1 MKDAAAKQKF
11 IRSRGLRFPLDPQVL
26 SRRHRLLLRDDHY
39 EQKES
44 DAVLKTIK
52 PDDRVIELGAGL
64 GYMSTL
70 ITAKLGVRHYRAYEA
85 NPRMIPYIRA
95 VHEANGIE
103 TVEVVNALLGAHNG
117 SAEFYVRGEFDASS
131 LQDNLGDR
139 HGGVVAVEQVD
150 VLDIRAVFQD
160 FAPTA
165 LVCDIEGAEA
175 EVLPKADLSGLRIAV
190 VELHPQWIGQSG
202 VQAVFDA
209 MQGAGLSYFPKTSNA
224 KVVTFRKGW

>member
-1 MKDAAAKQKF
+1 MKDAPEKTKF
-11 IRSRGLRFPLDPQVL
+11 IRSRGLRFPYDPQIL
-26 SRRHRLLLRDDHY
+26 SRRHRLLLRDNHY
-39 EQKES
+39 ELKES
-44 DAVLKTIK
+44 DAALKTIK

-70 ITAKLGVRHYRAYEA
+70 IAAKLGVRHYRAFEA
-85 NPRMIPYIRA
+85 NPRMIPYIQA

-103 TVEVVNALLGAHNG
+103 TVEVVNAILGARKG
-117 SAEFYVRGEFDASS
+117 SADFFIRGEFDASS

-139 HGGVVAVEQVD
+139 HGGVVAVEKID
-150 VLDIRAVFQD
+150 VLNIKSVFQD

-190 VELHPQWIGQSG
+190 VELHPQWIGQEG

-209 MQGAGLSYFPKTSNA
+209 MHGAGLTYFPKTSNA